1 MTTIHA
7 FKRLKTYVHTF
18 PDVALTFQPNQF
30 GDVVCDV
37 ESESA
42 VDRLLSIPTGF
53 KVYEPREEAFTVDT
67 KPESDQGQVQ
77 EPENPY
83 LIVSGEVSIDLM
95 TMDKS
100 ELRQM
105 CEANGIKVGGAA
117 SEQTLR
123 DRIVAA
129 INTPE

>member
-7 FKRLKTYVHTF
+7 FKRSKTYVHTF
-18 PDVALTFQPNQF
+18 PDVTLKFEPNSL

-37 ESESA
+37 EDESA
-42 VDRLLSIPTGF
+42 VNRLLSIPTGF
-53 KVYEPREEAFTVDT
+53 KLYVEVAREEAFSLDG
-67 KPESDQGQVQ
+67 EEGDLG
-77 EPENPY
+77 EGENPY
-83 LIVSGEVSIDLM
+83 LIVSGDVSIDLM
-95 TMDKS
+95 AMNKA
-100 ELRQM
+100 ELREM

>member
-1 MTTIHA
+1 MTKIHA
-7 FKRLKTYVHTF
+7 FKRKKTYIHTF
-18 PDVALTFQPNQF
+18 PDVTLTFEPNAS

-42 VDRLLSIPTGF
+42 VDRLLCIPTGF
-53 KVYEPREEAFTVDT
+53 KVYEEQEEAFTIDT
-67 KPESDQGQVQ
+67 NPEEPQQ
-77 EPENPY
+77 PENPY

-95 TMDKS
+95 TMTKA
-100 ELRQM
+100 ELREM

>member
-53 KVYEPREEAFTVDT
+53 KVYEPREEASAV
-67 KPESDQGQVQ
+67 KSD
-77 EPENPY
+77 PSADENPY
-83 LIVSGEVSIDLM
+83 LIVIGDVSIDLM
-95 TMDKS
+95 AMNKS
-100 ELRQM
+100 ELREM
-105 CEANGIKVGGAA
+105 CEANGIKVSNA
-117 SEQTLR
+117 SGEQTMR
-123 DRIVAA
+123 DKIIAA